1 MARFN
6 VQSKYTQTEKNFEGD
21 VAFKISPEME
31 LYSIACASM
40 LQPTFYVPNTNDQL
54 NKIKSLIKKVD
65 PFFVA
70 QLAIYVRERM
80 YLRTIPLVLT
90 VELAKIQS
98 GSNLI
103 RRLTKRVVQRA
114 DEITELMAYYVK
126 ANQHAPKHRE
136 MKGGHVVEKKLYKLS
151 NQIRKGLADV
161 FESGK
166 FDEYQYAKYNRAT
179 EIKLRDILFLTHP
192 KPRDTE
198 MEVLF
203 GKIANNNLDTPYT
216 WETELSKAGQDGKS
230 KKAVWEDLIL
240 SGKLGYMALLRNLRN
255 ILKEEVSDIL
265 VDKVAGRIGDPKEVR
280 YSKQLPFRF
289 LSAYRML
296 GGDPHM
302 HRGGWNTG
310 DDDYQDV
317 PNKLFQPDIMKA
329 LEKAVLTSVENMPVF
344 ENENVLIATDVS
356 SSMWTPI
363 SERSVINQYDI
374 GALLAMLAQ
383 TRCEN
388 AVVGMFGDS
397 WKVLDDLPMDNVLQ
411 ATNEIY
417 KREGEVGYST
427 NGYKVLEW
435 ALEHGEEFDRI
446 MMFTDGQLW
455 DSYGSGRDEYGFG
468 VSARFGKMN
477 KLWKE
482 YKKEVPQAKLYLF
495 NLSSYGQSPLDLRGD
510 DVYLISG
517 WSDKIFN
524 VLANLEKGGEAL
536 DEIKDIEF

>member
-1 MARFN
+1 MTRFN

-54 NKIKSLIKKVD
+54 NRIKSLIKKVD

-80 YLRTIPLVLT
+80 YLRTMPLVLT

-126 ANQHAPKHRE
+126 ANKHEPKFRE

-151 NQIRKGLADV
+151 NQIRKGLADI

-166 FDEYQYAKYNRAT
+166 FDEYQYAKYNRDT

-216 WETELSKAGQDGKS
+216 WETELSKAGQEDKS

-255 ILKEEVSDIL
+255 ILKEDVSNVL

-280 YSKQLPFRF
+280 KSKQLPFRY

-296 GGDPHM
+296 GGDPRIQ
-302 HRGGWNTG
+302 RGWDTSDNVSGLE
-310 DDDYQDV
+310 
-317 PNKLFQPDIMKA
+317 NKLFQPDIMKA

-356 SSMWTPI
+356 SSMWSPV
-363 SERSVINQYDI
+363 SQKSVINMYDI

-383 TRCEN
+383 TRCDN

-411 ATNEIY
+411 ATNDIY

-435 ALEHGEEFDRI
+435 ALKHREDFDRI
-446 MMFTDGQLW
+446 MMFTDGQMW
-455 DSYGSGRDEYGFG
+455 DSDGRFGGSG
-468 VSARFGKMN
+468 SGKIN

-482 YKKEVPQAKLYLF
+482 YKKEVPNCKLYLF
-495 NLSSYGQSPLDLRGD
+495 NLSSYGQSPLDLKGD

-536 DEIKDIEF
+536 DEIKEIEF